1 MAGALMPMLAGAVVA
16 LWLAT
21 CLACPR
27 RPRAGDEVA
36 ELVCARL
43 LGQRDRMLLLAL
55 LATALL
61 GAGALIAALAEA
73 TGRGGALPLP

>member
-1 MAGALMPMLAGAVVA
+1 MAGALLPVLAAAGT
-16 LWLAT
+16 LWLAAW
-21 CLACPR
+21 LAYPR
-27 RPRAGDEVA
+27 RPRGGDEVA

-43 LGQRDRMLLLAL
+43 LGQRDRLLLLAL

-61 GAGALIAALAEA
+61 GTCALIAALAGA